1 MKPLLSAMPE
11 QSIYGSNWRLLA
23 ECRYMDPELFFP
35 ASPPSGSRQQ
45 TTANAQAKAKAKE
58 ICARCPVSSE
68 CLAFALRTRQEYG
81 IWGGLTQ
88 EERV

>member
-35 ASPPSGSRQQ
+35 ASPPSRSRQRVAATQ
-45 TTANAQAKAKAKE
+45 AQVKAKA
-58 ICARCPVSSE
+58 ICARCPVSAE
-68 CLAFALRTRQEYG
+68 CLAFAVRTRQAYG

-88 EERV
+88 EERT